1 MFCNRCGQEIDEG
14 LTICP
19 NCGAKQEQPEVRED
33 PNYDAVMRKG
43 AAHMGVSLGR
53 AIELYFGIYRNWNV
67 FSFNQFF
74 YLVYCRSFV
83 FNLII
88 YLPQLIISKHLP
100 IFSLLITL
108 GLFVPQLSLEIR
120 RLHDIGKEWYWMFMS
135 LIPLAGPIIILIF
148 MCTESDTDNRW
159 GYGPEHR

>member
-14 LTICP
+14 LMVCP

-53 AIELYFGIYRNWNV
+53 AIEL
-67 FSFNQFF
+67 FF
-74 YLVYCRSFV
+74 INYANFTGRASKSEYWWIFV

-100 IFSLLITL
+100 ILSLLITL